1 MAVEDTERLNT
12 SMEPVSDGA
21 SAYASR
27 RVKSDVKT
35 ESVSSPATSVED
47 GVAAEKLEPQGKS
60 TQASNVSEKAA
71 PETKNEALT
80 PSKVRE
86 IAEGINQELSFFTSS
101 IRFEIQEVEE
111 TESLVPGLKRDAE
124 PGLGSSRMSKKEIVV
139 SVVDKRTGE
148 VIRQIPPED
157 LLQSLNNAS
166 MFLGLLMDQVV

>member
-1 MAVEDTERLNT
+1 MAVEDTERINA
-12 SMEPVSDGA
+12 SIEPVSDGT
-21 SAYASR
+21 SEYASR
-27 RVKSDVKT
+27 RVKSDVKK

-47 GVAAEKLEPQGKS
+47 GVVVEKPEPQGKGI
-60 TQASNVSEKAA
+60 QAANVSEKAA
-71 PETKNEALT
+71 PAKSEALS
-80 PSKVRE
+80 PSKVKE

-101 IRFEIQEVEE
+101 IRFEIKEAEDA
-111 TESLVPGLKRDAE
+111 ESLVSGLKRDAE
-124 PGLGSSRMSKKEIVV
+124 NGVDAIRMSKKEIVV